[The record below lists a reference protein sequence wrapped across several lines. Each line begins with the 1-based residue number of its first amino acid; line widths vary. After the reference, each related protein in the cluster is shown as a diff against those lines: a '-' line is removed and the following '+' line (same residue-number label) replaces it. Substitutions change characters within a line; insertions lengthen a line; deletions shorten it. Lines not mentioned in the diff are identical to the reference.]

1 MSLTTFLERRLLPV
15 AEKISTNIYLSAL
28 KNAFISLIP
37 FLIVGSF
44 FLLLINFP
52 INGYSEFMASL
63 LGKGTLDKLNY
74 GIDASY
80 GLMTLLVVINF
91 SRELVEKLKL
101 SQSTAILPI
110 AVFFLMAPGKLTSAT
125 GEIVAGSYSLNDF
138 SAQSM
143 FLGIIITLVTIKMVQ
158 FLENRTFTIRMPD
171 SVPPEIANSFKSLVP
186 ILFVMLFWIGVKTL
200 FEATAYVTAGNFISV
215 LLQEPLLHLGNT
227 LFSQLVAEMLIGL
240 FWFFGIHGDSIVTSV
255 MGPVWQTLSA
265 QNLAATQSGIAATNI
280 ITQQFRDVY
289 LIAGGTGFTGALLLS
304 VFLVAKSTRLKQLS
318 RLAAPAAIFNINE
331 PIIFGLPIVLNP
343 LMLIPFMLTPI
354 VLCTF
359 TYIVISLGWVPPTSG
374 IAIPWT
380 TPIFISG
387 FLTTGISGAIL
398 QGVNLIIATAIYT
411 PFVKVLDK
419 QYLHEEHIQL
429 EESRTLHPQS
439 QTVSE

>member
-1 MSLTTFLERRLLPV
+1 MNLTSFLEKRMLPL
-15 AEKISTNIYLSAL
+15 AEKISNNIYLSAL

-52 INGYSEFMASL
+52 ISGYNEFMASL

-80 GLMTLLVVINF
+80 GLMTLLVIVNF

-101 SQSTAILPI
+101 SQSTAILPLAI
-110 AVFFLMAPGKLTSAT
+110 FFLMAPGKITSAT
-125 GEIVAGSYSLNDF
+125 GEVIGGAYALNDF

-143 FLGIIITLVTIKMVQ
+143 FLGIIITLVTLKMVQ
-158 FLENRTFTIRMPD
+158 YLENNTFTIKMPD
-171 SVPPEIANSFKSLVP
+171 SVPPEIAKSFKSLVP
-186 ILFVMLFWIGVKTL
+186 ILFVMLFWIVIKTL
-200 FEATAYVTAGNFISV
+200 FEATSYVTAGNFISV
-215 LLQEPLLHLGNT
+215 MLQEPLLHLGNSI
-227 LFSQLVAEMLIGL
+227 FSQLIAETLIGL
-240 FWFFGIHGDSIVTSV
+240 FWFFGIHGDSIVSSV
-255 MGPVWQTLSA
+255 MGPIWQTLSA
-265 QNLAATQSGIAATNI
+265 QNLAATQSSLAATNI

-289 LIAGGTGFTGALLLS
+289 LIAGGTGFTGALLIS
-304 VFLVAKSTRLKQLS
+304 IFLVAKSTRLKQLS

-343 LMLIPFMLTPI
+343 LMLIPFILTPI

-359 TYIVISLGWVPPTSG
+359 TYIVIYLGWVPPTSG

-398 QGVNLIIATAIYT
+398 QGVNLIIATVIYM

-419 QYLHEEHIQL
+419 QYLHEENIQL
-429 EESRTLHPQS
+429 QEKDAFHPQT
-439 QTVSE
+439 QTISE